1 MTVTAQAVWT
11 GFHVGQAFTLNTL
24 YWFTRDLRLHDNAAL
39 LAASKSDM
47 LLCAYVVD
55 PRWFQPGPL
64 QSKAMGDHRWRFLWQ
79 SLITLERNLRALG
92 QRLHIA
98 YGKPEDVIPALVHNH
113 KVNRVIRSRQPGTR
127 EAGQWQVIQDTLPD
141 TLFQEFETLG
151 LFTESS
157 LPMSLEDLPDS
168 FSKFRKLIEKSGER
182 GPSML
187 RIRTLTALPPA
198 PGFPEDNRGECPA
211 VKKPLHPA
219 PFTGG
224 EKAGLARL
232 QEFLFGHHAID
243 NYKQT
248 RNALDALQEWD
259 ASSKF
264 SPWLADGSLSA
275 REVAETI
282 ARYERDETR
291 NESTYWL
298 WFELLWREYFYWYA
312 LKHGADLFRRN
323 GVQHKRRPV
332 TFYGHRFKAWC
343 EGTTEYPLVNAAMN
357 QLRETGYMSN
367 RGRQLV
373 ASCFVNELELDWR
386 YGAAWFEEQLIDYDV
401 ASNYGNWQYLA
412 GVGADPR
419 GLRQFNL
426 EKQAQ
431 QYDPQGL
438 FIDKWRGHAEQ
449 PVGLHTVD
457 AADWPIS

>member
-1 MTVTAQAVWT
+1 MR
-11 GFHVGQAFTLNTL
+11 TL

-47 LLCAYVVD
+47 LLCVYVVD
-55 PRWFQPGPL
+55 PRWFAPGPL

-79 SLITLERNLRALG
+79 SLMTLERSLRPLG

-98 YGKPEDVIPALVHNH
+98 FGEPETVIPELVHAH
-113 KVNRVIRSRQPGTR
+113 RIGQVIRSRLPGTQ
-127 EAGQWQVIQDTLPD
+127 EALQWQAIKDPLPATRCQQFETLSLFTEGSLPMALQALPD
-141 TLFQEFETLG
+141 T
-151 LFTESS
+151 
-157 LPMSLEDLPDS
+157 
-168 FSKFRKLIEKSGER
+168 FSQFRKQVEKSGENGSER
-182 GPSML
+182 L

-198 PGFPEDNRGECPA
+198 PGFPDDNRGDCPPIPE
-211 VKKPLHPA
+211 PLHPVA
-219 PFTGG
+219 FVGG
-224 EKAGLARL
+224 ETAGLDRL
-232 QEFLFGHHAID
+232 NEFLYVSHSID
-243 NYKQT
+243 RYKET
-248 RNALDALQEWD
+248 RNELDSLN

-264 SPWLADGSLSA
+264 SPWLANGCLSV
-275 REVAETI
+275 REAAETI
-282 ARYERDETR
+282 REYEATETK

-312 LKHGADLFRRN
+312 LKHGANLFRRD
-323 GVQHKRRPV
+323 GVQRKHRHA

-343 EGTTEYPLVNAAMN
+343 QGNTEYPIVNAAMN

-367 RGRQLV
+367 RARQLV
-373 ASCFVNELELDWR
+373 ASCFINELGLDWR

-426 EKQAQ
+426 KKQTQ
-431 QYDPQGL
+431 QYDPTET
-438 FIDKWRGHAEQ
+438 FIDRWGGQAEQ

-457 AADWPIS
+457 AADWPIL

>member
-1 MTVTAQAVWT
+1 M
-11 GFHVGQAFTLNTL
+11 HTL

-39 LAASKSDM
+39 LAASTSDT

-55 PRWFQPGPL
+55 PRWFAPGPL
-64 QSKAMGDHRWRFLWQ
+64 QCKAMGTHRWRFLWQ
-79 SLITLERNLRALG
+79 SLMALEHSLRALG

-98 YGKPEDVIPALVHNH
+98 YGNPEEVIPTLTHSH
-113 KVNRVIRSRQPGTR
+113 KISRVIRSRQPGTR
-127 EAGQWQVIQDTLPD
+127 EAGQWQAIRDKLPG
-141 TLFQEFETLG
+141 TVCQEFETLS
-151 LFTESS
+151 LYTEGS
-157 LPMSLEDLPDS
+157 LPMSLEDLPDT
-168 FSKFRKLIEKSGER
+168 FSKFRKLVENFGDH
-182 GPSML
+182 GPELL

-198 PGFPEDNRGECPA
+198 PGFPEDNRGACPA
-211 VKKPLHPA
+211 VKEPLHPT

-232 QEFLFGHHAID
+232 QAFLFGNHAID
-243 NYKQT
+243 DYKQT
-248 RNALDALQEWD
+248 RNTLDALHEWD

-264 SPWLADGSLSA
+264 SPWLADGSLSV

-282 ARYERDETR
+282 ADYELHEIR

-312 LKHGADLFRRN
+312 MKHRADLFRRN
-323 GVQHKRRPV
+323 GVQRKRRPV

-343 EGTTEYPLVNAAMN
+343 EGNTQYPLVNAAMN

-419 GLRQFNL
+419 GMRQFNL

-431 QYDPQGL
+431 QYDPAGT
-438 FIDKWRGHAEQ
+438 FINKWRGHAQQ

-457 AADWPIS
+457 AADWPVS

>member
-1 MTVTAQAVWT
+1 MR
-11 GFHVGQAFTLNTL
+11 TL

-39 LAASKSDM
+39 LAASKANM
-47 LLCAYVVD
+47 LLCVYAVD
-55 PRWFQPGPL
+55 PRWFTPGPM
-64 QSKAMGDHRWRFLWQ
+64 QSKAMGTHRWRFLWQ
-79 SLITLERNLRALG
+79 SLMALERSLRALG

-98 YGKPEDVIPALVHNH
+98 YGKPEEVIPALVHNH
-113 KVNRVIRSRQPGTR
+113 GISCVIRSRQPGTR
-127 EAGQWQVIQDTLPD
+127 EAGQWQTLQSKLPD
-141 TLFQEFETLG
+141 TAFQEFETLS
-151 LFTESS
+151 LFTEGS
-157 LPMSLEDLPDS
+157 LPTSLEELPET
-168 FSKFRKLIEKSGER
+168 FSQFRKQIEQTGER
-182 GPSML
+182 GPSLL

-198 PGFPEDNRGECPA
+198 PGFPEDNRGECPP
-211 VKKPLHPA
+211 VDDPLHPCA
-219 PFTGG
+219 FSGG
-224 EKAGLARL
+224 EQTGLARL
-232 QEFLFGHHAID
+232 QEYLFGNHAICE
-243 NYKQT
+243 YKQT
-248 RNALDALQEWD
+248 RNALDAFGEWD

-275 REVAETI
+275 REVAEAI
-282 ARYERDETR
+282 AHYERTETQ

-312 LKHGADLFRRN
+312 LKHGADLFRRD
-323 GVQHKRRPV
+323 GVQRKRRPV

-343 EGTTEYPLVNAAMN
+343 EGNTQYPLVNAAMN

-419 GLRQFNL
+419 GLRRFNL

-431 QYDPQGL
+431 QYDPAGT
-438 FIDKWRGHAEQ
+438 FVTNWRGQAKQ